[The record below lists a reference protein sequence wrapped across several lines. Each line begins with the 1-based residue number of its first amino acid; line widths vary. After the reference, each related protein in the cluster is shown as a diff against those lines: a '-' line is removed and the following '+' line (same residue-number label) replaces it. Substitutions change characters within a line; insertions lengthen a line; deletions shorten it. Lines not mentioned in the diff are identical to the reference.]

1 MRNEIIAQMGTKV
14 GLPPPRQIELLE
26 KSFGDDMWRKPSTGR
41 TCTLAR
47 VENEIDAD
55 DDDSPDEDEAST
67 VDDSRPQA
75 QPTEASPVGGVAA
88 GRRSESPRS
97 SGSYPPTFPQCTQ
110 EQSEKFLKGY
120 TGFCEYAKWRLE
132 VDTQI
137 CDFVLRLLLL
147 VCLSRR
153 GI

>member
-1 MRNEIIAQMGTKV
+1 MLQ
-14 GLPPPRQIELLE
+14 
-26 KSFGDDMWRKPSTGR
+26 KSFCDPMWTKPSTGT

-47 VENEIDAD
+47 VEYEIDAD

-67 VDDSRPQA
+67 VEHSRPQA

-88 GRRSESPRS
+88 GRPSETPRS
-97 SGSYPPTFPQCTQ
+97 SGSYPPTFPPCTQ

-137 CDFVLRLLLL
+137 CDFVQRLLLL
-147 VCLSRR
+147 VWLSRR